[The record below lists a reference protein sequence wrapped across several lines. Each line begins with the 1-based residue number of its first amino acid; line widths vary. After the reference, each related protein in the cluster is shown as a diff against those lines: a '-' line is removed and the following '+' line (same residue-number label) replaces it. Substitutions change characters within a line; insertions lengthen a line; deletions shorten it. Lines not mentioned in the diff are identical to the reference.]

1 MDKQDWL
8 LFVIALL
15 LGAFIVELGAFGRFP
30 APALNVRVVGQAAD
44 LHVVDVA
51 ANNARLADQ
60 RARNLKEL
68 EEETH
73 REFAA
78 YRSSAE
84 ASLCAALGSG
94 VEASLPDYLVREVDG
109 PPSSKVIDEE
119 LQIMSGCGYTLVAV
133 LPIVGP
139 RSSSE
144 LAWGSDRNRDQPVET
159 KTVRVIL
166 WTLAVFEP

>member
-1 MDKQDWL
+1 MHKQDWL

-15 LGAFIVELGAFGRFP
+15 LGTLIVQLGAFGWFP
-30 APALNVRVVGQAAD
+30 APAFNARVVGQAAD
-44 LHVVDVA
+44 LRVVDVP
-51 ANNARLADQ
+51 ANNARLADK
-60 RARNLKEL
+60 RKKKL

-78 YRSSAE
+78 FRSSAE
-84 ASLCAALGSG
+84 ASLLSL
-94 VEASLPDYLVREVDG
+94 VREADGPPPDYLVREVDG

-119 LQIMSGCGYTLVAV
+119 LQIMSGCGYSLVAV

-139 RSSSE
+139 KTLSE

-166 WTLAVFEP
+166 IGKRNQD

>member
-1 MDKQDWL
+1 MHKQDWL

-15 LGAFIVELGAFGRFP
+15 LGAVIVQLGAFGWFP
-30 APALNVRVVGQAAD
+30 APNVRIVGQAAD
-44 LHVVDVA
+44 LYVVDVA

-60 RARNLKEL
+60 RAKDKREL
-68 EEETH
+68 EEQVH

-84 ASLCAALGSG
+84 ASLLSHL
-94 VEASLPDYLVREVDG
+94 VREADGPPPSYLVREVDG

-119 LQIMSGCGYTLVAV
+119 LQIMSGCGYSLVAV

-139 RSSSE
+139 KTLSE
-144 LAWGSDRNRDQPVET
+144 LSWGSDRNRDQPVET

-166 WTLAVFEP
+166 IGHRDRK